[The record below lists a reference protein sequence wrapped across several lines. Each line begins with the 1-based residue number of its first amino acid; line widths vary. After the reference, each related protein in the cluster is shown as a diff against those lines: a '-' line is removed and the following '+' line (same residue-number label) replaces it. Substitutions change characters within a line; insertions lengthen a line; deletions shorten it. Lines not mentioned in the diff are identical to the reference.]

1 MNTDQKLALVT
12 GAAGGLG
19 AEVARRLHR
28 QGYRLLL
35 TDRQAQPLAELAQEL
50 APAEAVVLDL
60 ADREALDEFL
70 TRIKGEERLDLA
82 FINAGIVVVG
92 PVLEIEHEAIDLQL
106 EVNLRSALHLI
117 KACAH
122 NLVAKG
128 AGHIIATVSLGGII
142 AVKGNAAYTASKFG
156 LRGFLTCLRD
166 ELSAKGVAVSGIYP
180 SAIDTPMLR
189 YEAENNGSPMQFLNK
204 PQTPAQF
211 ADLFEKTQKTRNL
224 EAYLPYSDGLSSR
237 LIGFFPWLLAGF
249 YPLLEK
255 LGTKGRQRYL
265 KSIRSS
271 AA

>member
-1 MNTDQKLALVT
+1 MSADQKLALVT

-28 QGYRLLL
+28 QGFRLLL
-35 TDRQAQPLAELAQEL
+35 TDRQAEPLDALVKEL

-60 ADREALDEFL
+60 RDRQALGAFL

-82 FINAGIVVVG
+82 FINAGVVVVG
-92 PVLEIEHEAIDLQL
+92 PVLEIDHEAIDLQL
-106 EVNLRSALHLI
+106 EVNLRSALHLS
-117 KACAH
+117 KACAQ
-122 NLVAKG
+122 NMVTRG
-128 AGHIIATVSLGGII
+128 SGHIIATVSLGGII

-166 ELSAKGVAVSGIYP
+166 ELSTTGVAVSGIYP

-189 YEAENNGSPMQFLNK
+189 YEAENDGTPMQFLNT

-211 ADLFEKTQKTRNL
+211 ADLFEKIQKTKKL
-224 EAYLPYSDGLSSR
+224 EAYLPYFDSLSSR
-237 LIGFFPWLLAGF
+237 LIGFFPWLLAAF

-265 KSIRSS
+265 NSIRPP